1 MKAEFHPRASEE
13 IVETTAYYEGEVPGL
28 GDRFIIEVERIVE
41 VLCDQPNIGQSAG
54 EELRRLLLARFPYSL
69 IYSIESERIWVIA
82 VAHHRRRPGY
92 WQERIDR

>member
-13 IVETTAYYEGEVPGL
+13 IIETTAYYEGEVPGL
-28 GDRFIIEVERIVE
+28 GDRFIAEVERIVE
-41 VLCDQPNIGQSAG
+41 VLCDQPNIGQSVG
-54 EELRRLLLARFPYSL
+54 EELRRILLARFPYSL

-92 WQERIDR
+92 WQDRIDR